1 MLKWKICELFQ
12 HWTKRI
18 CSFYHHFCQTWQFCK
33 QNNCRDHIAGFFP
46 PQGDLRFLY
55 IYFCQLSFWT
65 GGAEPCSR
73 WPAVFERRFPY
84 QLQPEYPNIPALKE
98 VITFHHRANMVGIHI
113 PGRQSLNWLM
123 NEQYSHFTVLSSQW
137 RFDFSYFVQSQTYL
151 AFSAGLKVALCPH

>member
-12 HWTKRI
+12 HWIKKI
-18 CSFYHHFCQTWQFCK
+18 CSFDHHFCQTWQFCK

-46 PQGDLRFLY
+46 PQGGLRFLY
-55 IYFCQLSFWT
+55 IFLSAQFLDWGSWTLQLMACSIWKTVPVSAAARIPKYPCT
-65 GGAEPCSR
+65 G
-73 WPAVFERRFPY
+73 
-84 QLQPEYPNIPALKE
+84 LKLKE
-98 VITFHHRANMVGIHI
+98 VITFHYRANMVGIHI

-151 AFSAGLKVALCPH
+151 AFSAGL